1 MKRNSLKK
9 IDLRY
14 FVIPL
19 LILILIY
26 SALAYWTI
34 NHRINQNERYFEQM
48 AIRMSDNYSR
58 NLINLQTAHATISA
72 LLDDKLVTA
81 SRAILQSGRYQD
93 SQALSESAKLFG
105 LDVIYAYNDQGVI
118 THSSDGQYIG
128 WTAYAGHPVHDF
140 MISDETLLVEEIRP
154 DSVSGVFFKYAY
166 VQAEDGTFIQ
176 IGILANH
183 IQRFLQRFEMQ
194 TIIEYLAQRDE
205 TLYVSF
211 IDVNRRIIASSRHEF
226 VNFQIVDETYLQLL
240 ASEEM
245 ELIRFVFEGE
255 SAYQVT
261 GFEALSRLT
270 VKDLGPISPLE
281 FIAVAERHQMIY
293 ELGLLVLREACQM
306 IRRMMDAGHS
316 AVGIAV
322 NVSGL
327 QLLRD
332 EFITDTTDAAETAGI
347 PLSHLEFEITESVLL
362 VNYELINEKLNQ
374 IRDMGMTVSVDDF
387 GTGFSSLAR
396 LHELNIDSVKVDRY
410 FVQRIR
416 SPHDENLIIS
426 DIISLAHKTGLSV
439 VAEGVEDEH
448 QKLFLE
454 RHDCDVI
461 QGYWLSRPLPEED
474 AISFLRHRR
483 A

>member
-93 SQALSESAKLFG
+93 SQALAESAKLFG

-118 THSSDGQYIG
+118 THSSDGQYI
-128 WTAYAGHPVHDF
+128 
-140 MISDETLLVEEIRP
+140 
-154 DSVSGVFFKYAY
+154 
-166 VQAEDGTFIQ
+166 
-176 IGILANH
+176 
-183 IQRFLQRFEMQ
+183 
-194 TIIEYLAQRDE
+194 
-205 TLYVSF
+205 
-211 IDVNRRIIASSRHEF
+211 ASSRHEF

-245 ELIRFVFEGE
+245 EPIRFFFEGE

-332 EFITDTTDAAETAGI
+332 EFITDTTGAAETAGI

-396 LHELNIDSVKVDRY
+396 LHELNIDSVKVDRH

>member
-1 MKRNSLKK
+1 
-9 IDLRY
+9 
-14 FVIPL
+14 
-19 LILILIY
+19 
-26 SALAYWTI
+26 
-34 NHRINQNERYFEQM
+34 
-48 AIRMSDNYSR
+48 
-58 NLINLQTAHATISA
+58 
-72 LLDDKLVTA
+72 
-81 SRAILQSGRYQD
+81 
-93 SQALSESAKLFG
+93 
-105 LDVIYAYNDQGVI
+105 
-118 THSSDGQYIG
+118 
-128 WTAYAGHPVHDF
+128 
-140 MISDETLLVEEIRP
+140 
-154 DSVSGVFFKYAY
+154 
-166 VQAEDGTFIQ
+166 
-176 IGILANH
+176 
-183 IQRFLQRFEMQ
+183 
-194 TIIEYLAQRDE
+194 
-205 TLYVSF
+205 
-211 IDVNRRIIASSRHEF
+211 
-226 VNFQIVDETYLQLL
+226 
-240 ASEEM
+240 
-245 ELIRFVFEGE
+245 
-255 SAYQVT
+255 
-261 GFEALSRLT
+261 
-270 VKDLGPISPLE
+270 
-281 FIAVAERHQMIY
+281 QMIY

-416 SPHDENLIIS
+416 SPHDETLIIS

-474 AISFLRHRR
+474 AISFLRRRR